1 MYGSR
6 RPSLRVAC
14 RIMLGI
20 WLVLVLC
27 MSIVVGKTTKT
38 ETAGNLLAFLFTS
51 KTPAQQIPV
60 TRLPATLPVEP
71 EVSSPPA
78 PEPAPA
84 PASSPWTLF
93 SQGTASAEGTI
104 GEPKV
109 TVLADGRVE
118 IVLPYTGTTGQCKTF
133 VPHAG
138 IPALSTDFYGKWKKK
153 PYLNQRLTGSS
164 VLSRIQVAGHDGLLR
179 VSGTGH
185 ESGRPLKTESHYSSE
200 SIRIVFAYQGGS

>member
-51 KTPAQQIPV
+51 RTHMQQIPV
-60 TRLPATLPVEP
+60 ARLPATMPAEP
-71 EVSSPPA
+71 EPSARPA

-84 PASSPWTLF
+84 PSPWTPF
-93 SQGTASAEGTI
+93 TQGTAPAEGTV

-109 TVLADGRVE
+109 TVLADGKVE
-118 IVLPYTGTTGQCKTF
+118 VILPYTGTPGQCKTF

-138 IPALSTDFYGKWKKK
+138 IPALSTDFYGKWKKT
-153 PYLNQRLTGSS
+153 PYLNQSLAGNS
-164 VLSRIQVAGHDGLLR
+164 VLSRIQVAGHDGLFR

-185 ESGRPLKTESHYSSE
+185 RSGRPLKSESHYSSE
-200 SIRIVFAYQGGS
+200 SIRIVFSCRGES